1 MTNKHIKRCSTLV
14 MSKIEIKN
22 TYQNRKIKESKPAL
36 QFNGGRVCWACKKT
50 GRKKKKRL
58 EGNYK
63 AQKGNLQPLDVEGY
77 IDCLD
82 YYGFTCA

>member
-1 MTNKHIKRCSTLV
+1 MEGEFVGLVKRL
-14 MSKIEIKN
+14 
-22 TYQNRKIKESKPAL
+22 A
-36 QFNGGRVCWACKKT
+36 G
-50 GRKKKKRL
+50 KKKKRL
-58 EGNYK
+58 AGNYK